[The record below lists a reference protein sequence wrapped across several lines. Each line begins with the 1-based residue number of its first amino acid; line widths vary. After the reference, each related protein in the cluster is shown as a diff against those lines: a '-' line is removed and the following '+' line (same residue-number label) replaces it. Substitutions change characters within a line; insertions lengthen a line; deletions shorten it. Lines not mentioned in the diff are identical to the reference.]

1 MLTLPQNPRIMAF
14 AGSART
20 DSFNKRLLT
29 IAVEGARSAGG
40 EVTVVDLRD
49 FPLPIYD
56 GDCEA
61 EHGLPDNAL
70 RLKEIMAAN
79 QGLLIAAPEYNSSI
93 TPLLKNTIDW
103 VSRRDGQ
110 GRPGTLSVRGKV
122 AALTAAS
129 PGGLGG
135 LRGLTHVRTL
145 LSNIGMFVLPDQL
158 ALQQAHK
165 AFDDQGRLTDEPA
178 AKRLDE
184 LTANFV
190 RVVERLKA

>member
-1 MLTLPQNPRIMAF
+1 MMVKIVAF
-14 AGSART
+14 SGSSRKDSLNKKLVHAAVLALREAGAE
-20 DSFNKRLLT
+20 
-29 IAVEGARSAGG
+29 VE
-40 EVTVVDLRD
+40 EVDLRD
-49 FPLPIYD
+49 YPMPLYN
-56 GDCEA
+56 GDEEDA
-61 EHGLPDNAL
+61 NGQPENAGRL
-70 RLKEIMAAN
+70 RDLFVRHDA
-79 QGLLIAAPEYNSSI
+79 LLVGCPEYNGLI

>member
-1 MLTLPQNPRIMAF
+1 MVKIAAFSGSSRKASLNKQLVHVAVLTLRATG
-14 AGSART
+14 AE
-20 DSFNKRLLT
+20 
-29 IAVEGARSAGG
+29 VE
-40 EVTVVDLRD
+40 EIDLRD
-49 FPLPIYD
+49 YPMPLYD
-56 GDCEA
+56 GDDEDA
-61 EHGLPDNAL
+61 SGQPENAGRL
-70 RLKEIMAAN
+70 RDMFARNDA
-79 QGLLIAAPEYNSSI
+79 LLVGCPEYNGLI

-103 VSRRDGQ
+103 VSRKDGQ

-135 LRGLTHVRTL
+135 LRGLTHVRML

-158 ALQQAHK
+158 ALPQAHK

-190 RVVERLKA
+190 RVVERLKG